1 MATTEADVV
10 DRISSVMAT
19 LAFKQAVWTDFSKTA
34 STEDDLAFTVQFTK
48 QSPIGQIGYYEEVQ
62 AVLEIQWLRRVNGD
76 FETARRNALTDA
88 RSIVAGVVRDG
99 TSGQY
104 AVDDGGQSFGYEFPR
119 DASYCRSTL
128 RVPVNFEAAL

>member
-10 DRISSVMAT
+10 DRISSVMAG
-19 LAFKQAVWTDFSKTA
+19 LAFKQAAWTDFSKTPA
-34 STEDDLAFTVQFTK
+34 TEDDLAFALQFTK
-48 QSPIGQIGYYEEVQ
+48 QAPIGQIGYYEEVQ

-99 TSGQY
+99 
-104 AVDDGGQSFGYEFPR
+104 
-119 DASYCRSTL
+119 
-128 RVPVNFEAAL
+128 